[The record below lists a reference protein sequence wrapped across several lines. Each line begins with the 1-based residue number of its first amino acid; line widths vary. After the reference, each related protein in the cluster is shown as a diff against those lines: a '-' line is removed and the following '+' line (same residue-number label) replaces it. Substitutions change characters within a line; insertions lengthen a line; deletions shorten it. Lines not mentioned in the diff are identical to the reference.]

1 MSLYSILISSI
12 NVFFNMPRLN
22 NTFVDN
28 PLFTW
33 RKAFGAGGHQRREDV
48 VFNTDM
54 GKYAEPT
61 LKFSV
66 KEADIRVMAAP
77 HEKKWVEF
85 EV

>member
-1 MSLYSILISSI
+1 M
-12 NVFFNMPRLN
+12 FFLNMPRLN

-54 GKYAEPT
+54 GKYAEPR
-61 LKFSV
+61 LSF
-66 KEADIRVMAAP
+66 P
-77 HEKKWVEF
+77 
-85 EV
+85 